1 MQGLNRTLA
10 VLGAALVLA
19 VVANGVAVAATG
31 QGFVLGRHNAA
42 NKATTL
48 ARTTSGPALQ
58 VRTASTANAPFI
70 VNGRGRVANLNADK
84 VDGLDAERLRHQ
96 VLSFEI
102 SPAGFTGSSFAMTL
116 PLPAGRYAASYTATF
131 DGIAGYTFCWLEQS
145 RETGDPEV
153 QQKKVLGEDI
163 YQGDNLAALNGNG
176 VVTVAADTE
185 VSLVCQSDQGDL
197 QWSATQP
204 VQVHALRIDAGGP
217 TRLLTF
223 D

>member
-1 MQGLNRTLA
+1 MLGLNRTLA

-19 VVANGVAVAATG
+19 VVANGIAVAATG

-58 VRTASTANAPFI
+58 VRTTSAGNAPFI
-70 VNGRGRVANLNADK
+70 VNGRGRVTNLNADK
-84 VDGLDAERLRHQ
+84 VDGWDAERLRHQ
-96 VLSFEI
+96 VITFEI
-102 SPAGFTGSSFAMTL
+102 PPTGFTGSAFAMPL

-131 DGIAGYTFCWLEQS
+131 DGVSGYTFCWFEQIT
-145 RETGDPEV
+145 ETGDPEV

-163 YQGDNLAALNGNG
+163 YEGTNLAALNGNG
-176 VVTVAADTE
+176 TITVSAETE
-185 VSLVCQSDQGDL
+185 VRLVCQSDGAL
-197 QWSATQP
+197 EWTASQP
-204 VQVHALRIDAGGP
+204 VQVQALRIDAGGP
-217 TRLLTF
+217 AQVLTF